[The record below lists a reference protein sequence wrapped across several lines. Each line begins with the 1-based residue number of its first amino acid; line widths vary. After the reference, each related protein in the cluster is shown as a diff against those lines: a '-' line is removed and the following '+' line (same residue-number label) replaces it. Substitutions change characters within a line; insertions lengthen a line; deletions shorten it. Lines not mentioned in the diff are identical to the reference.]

1 MGVCR
6 SVKRLMRWLAC
17 LVFGML
23 MAGRAW
29 ACPDLLLGD
38 SLALGMA
45 PHARAAG
52 FQVIA
57 QNGAGLPWLRQQAP
71 RCASRL
77 VLVFGT
83 NDLRGL
89 APEAAEDYPRQIA
102 AIMERWPAE
111 RIIWATP
118 GCFARDQALE
128 AASRLLDRALLNSQ
142 DRADA
147 ALAHLPALHRGRV
160 SRCDYPTADGVH
172 PTAAGYRAWWQGL
185 QGVMAQRP
193 VPSAAVTVSTQSGM
207 PSAAMALSQDSA
219 TAIRVSVPGASGS
232 P

>member
-1 MGVCR
+1 MR
-6 SVKRLMRWLAC
+6 RLMRWLVS
-17 LVFGML
+17 LGFGML
-23 MAGRAW
+23 LAGRAW
-29 ACPDLLLGD
+29 ACPDVLLGD
-38 SLALGMA
+38 SLAVGMA

-52 FQVIA
+52 FEVIA
-57 QNGAGLPWLRQQAP
+57 QNGAGLPWLRQQTP
-71 RCASRL
+71 RCTGRL

-89 APEAAEDYPRQIA
+89 GPEAAEAYPRQIA

-118 GCFARDQALE
+118 GCFARDMALE
-128 AASRLLDRALLNSQ
+128 SASRLLDRALLDSQ
-142 DRADA
+142 LQADA

-160 SRCDYPTADGVH
+160 SRCEYPTSDGVH

-185 QGVMAQRP
+185 QGMMAQRP
-193 VPSAAVTVSTQSGM
+193 TASAAAAAATKGGM
-207 PSAAMALSQDSA
+207 PSATIAASHASA
-219 TAIRVSVPGASGS
+219 RAINVSVPGASGS

>member
-1 MGVCR
+1 M
-6 SVKRLMRWLAC
+6 MRWLAC
-17 LVFGML
+17 LGFGML
-23 MAGRAW
+23 LAGRAW

-38 SLALGMA
+38 SLAVGMA

-71 RCASRL
+71 RCAGRL

-89 APEAAEDYPRQIA
+89 APESATDYPRQVA
-102 AIMERWPAE
+102 AIMERWPAR

-118 GCFARDQALE
+118 GCFARDPALE
-128 AASRLLDRALLNSQ
+128 AASRLLDRALLASLA
-142 DRADA
+142 RPDA
-147 ALAHLPALHRGRV
+147 TLAHLPALHRGRV
-160 SRCDYPTADGVH
+160 SRCEYPSADGIH
-172 PTAAGYRAWWQGL
+172 PTVAGYRAWWAGL
-185 QGVMAQRP
+185 EPMMAQRP
-193 VPSAAVTVSTQSGM
+193 APSAAVMAATHSGM
-207 PSAAMALSQDSA
+207 PSAAIAVSQASA
-219 TAIRVSVPGASGS
+219 RAINVSVPGASGS